1 MNTVPSNKNKNHSRK
16 EGFGE
21 SVDTTQWRWRGEG
34 GGGVLWMIDA
44 MMTINQGVSR
54 VLGPSDRR
62 WLAEPQIERGDP
74 RDTHPAPQHA
84 VSH

>member
-1 MNTVPSNKNKNHSRK
+1 MNTVPSNKKKTTLVKKGSESLWTRHS
-16 EGFGE
+16 
-21 SVDTTQWRWRGEG
+21 DG
-34 GGGVLWMIDA
+34 GGGEGVLWMIDA

-62 WLAEPQIERGDP
+62 WLAGPQIERGDP
-74 RDTHPAPQHA
+74 RDTHPAPQLA

>member
-1 MNTVPSNKNKNHSRK
+1 MNTVPSNKNKNPTRK

-21 SVDTTQWRWRGEG
+21 SVDTTQWRWRGE
-34 GGGVLWMIDA
+34 GGVLWMIDA

-62 WLAEPQIERGDP
+62 WLAGPQIERGDP
-74 RDTHPAPQHA
+74 RDTHPAPQLA